1 MKFIHGDIKDYKGL
15 DSVDMVVTLHA
26 CDTATDAALV
36 KAVNW
41 EAQAILSVPCC
52 QHEFYDKIKNPVLE
66 PMLGHGIIKE
76 KLASLVTDSLRA
88 NILEILGYQVQ
99 LLEFIDMEHTP
110 KNILIR
116 AIKTDDTYNKDAVDK
131 YIKFKEFW
139 GLRDLYIEK
148 ELGGKLNHQDIIKGD

>member
-1 MKFIHGDIKDYKGL
+1 M
-15 DSVDMVVTLHA
+15 
-26 CDTATDAALV
+26 
-36 KAVNW
+36 
-41 EAQAILSVPCC
+41 PCC

-139 GLRDLYIEK
+139 D
-148 ELGGKLNHQDIIKGD
+148 